1 MILGS
6 GRRLRLNSATHPETL
21 QIKSAIASF
30 FCLSSD
36 TAFDSGILP
45 AIPCLMILICVF
57 LSVPI
62 LPTSIAFSDY
72 GISPLLPPFVS
83 NYSRSPSELTN
94 ESALQSKENGLPSPS
109 TDRMPIRRLY
119 LPARRS
125 LWRIPSKVPVQ
136 LNVQS
141 PR

>member
-6 GRRLRLNSATHPETL
+6 GRRLRLNSVTHPETL

-30 FCLSSD
+30 FCLASD

-62 LPTSIAFSDY
+62 LSTSIAFSAY

-83 NYSRSPSELTN
+83 TT
-94 ESALQSKENGLPSPS
+94 AFC
-109 TDRMPIRRLY
+109 I
-119 LPARRS
+119 
-125 LWRIPSKVPVQ
+125 
-136 LNVQS
+136 
-141 PR
+141 